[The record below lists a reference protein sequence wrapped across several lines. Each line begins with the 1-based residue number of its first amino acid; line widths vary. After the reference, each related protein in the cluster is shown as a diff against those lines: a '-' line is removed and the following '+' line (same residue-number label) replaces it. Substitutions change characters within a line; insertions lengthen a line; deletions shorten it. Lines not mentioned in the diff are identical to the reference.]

1 MQKPFITSWSGGK
14 DSALAFYRAVQ
25 QGHVPIALFTMFE
38 EDGERSKS
46 HGLKK
51 QILEAQAERMGL
63 PLVIGQA
70 DWVGYEEE
78 FIRHLQNFKEQGI
91 EMGVYGDID
100 LQDHLDWVE
109 KVSKQAELDVL
120 HPLWQE
126 ARRSLLEELVEEE
139 FKAVITVVDTA
150 RVGEEFL
157 GRAFTRGLIEELEAL
172 GIDACGEEGEF
183 HTTLVDGPIFVE
195 PLPVEFG
202 NIVRNGQYAMLEVK
216 LQTGE

>member
-157 GRAFTRGLIEELEAL
+157 GRAFTRELIEELEAL

>member
-1 MQKPFITSWSGGK
+1 MQKSFITSWSGGK

-51 QILEAQAERMGL
+51 QILEAQAQRMGL
-63 PLVIGQA
+63 PLMIGQA
-70 DWVGYEEE
+70 DWSGYEEE
-78 FIRHLQNFKEQGI
+78 FIRHLQHFKEQGI

-100 LQDHLDWVE
+100 LQDHLDWVV
-109 KVSKQAELDVL
+109 KVSEKAELDVL

-139 FKAVITVVDTA
+139 FKAIITVVDTT

-157 GRAFTRGLIEELEAL
+157 GRVFTRELIEELEAL

-183 HTTLVDGPIFVE
+183 HTTLIDGPIFVE
-195 PLPVEFG
+195 PLPVELG
-202 NIVRNGQYAMLEVK
+202 DVVRNGQYAMLEVK

>member
-38 EDGERSKS
+38 EDGKRSKS

-70 DWVGYEEE
+70 DWAGYEKE
-78 FIRHLQNFKEQGI
+78 FIRHLQHFKEQGI

-157 GRAFTRGLIEELEAL
+157 GRVFTRELIEELEAL

-202 NIVRNGQYAMLEVK
+202 DIVRNGQYAMLEVK

>member
-14 DSALAFYRAVQ
+14 DSALAYYRAVQ

-46 HGLKK
+46 HGLKQ

-63 PLVIGQA
+63 PLVIGKA
-70 DWVGYEEE
+70 YWSGYEEE
-78 FIRHLQNFKEQGI
+78 FVHHLQNFKEQGI
-91 EMGVYGDID
+91 ELGVYGDID
-100 LQDHLDWVE
+100 LQEHLEWVE
-109 KVSKQAELDVL
+109 KVSDKAGLEVL

-157 GRAFTRGLIEELEAL
+157 GRVFTHELIEELEAL

-195 PLPVEFG
+195 PLPVELG
-202 NIVRNGQYAMLEVK
+202 TIVHNGQYAMLEVK
-216 LQTGE
+216 LQTEE

>member
-14 DSALAFYRAVQ
+14 DSALAYYRAVQ

-46 HGLKK
+46 HGLKQ

-63 PLVIGQA
+63 PLVIGKA
-70 DWVGYEEE
+70 DWSGYEEE
-78 FIRHLQNFKEQGI
+78 FIYHLQNFKEQGI
-91 EMGVYGDID
+91 ELGVYGDID

-109 KVSKQAELDVL
+109 KVSDKAGLEVL

-126 ARRSLLEELVEEE
+126 ARRSLLEELIEEE

-157 GRAFTRGLIEELEAL
+157 GRVFTRELIEELEAL

-195 PLPVEFG
+195 PLPVELG
-202 NIVRNGQYAMLEVK
+202 TIVHNGQYAMLEVK

>member
-38 EDGERSKS
+38 ENGERSRS
-46 HGLKK
+46 HGLKQ

-70 DWVGYEEE
+70 DWAGYEEE
-78 FIRHLQNFKEQGI
+78 FILQLKNFKEQGI
-91 EMGVYGDID
+91 ELGVYGDID

-109 KVSKQAELDVL
+109 KVSKEAELEVL
-120 HPLWQE
+120 HPLWKE
-126 ARRSLLEELVEEE
+126 ARRSLLSELVDEE
-139 FKAVITVVDTA
+139 FKAVITVVDTT

-157 GRAFTRGLIEELEAL
+157 GRLFTHELIEELEAL
-172 GIDACGEEGEF
+172 GVDACGEEGEF

-202 NIVRNGQYAMLEVK
+202 DVVRKDQYAMLEVK
-216 LQTGE
+216 LHSGE

>member
-14 DSALAFYRAVQ
+14 DSALAFYRAVK

-38 EDGERSKS
+38 EGGERSKS

-63 PLVIGQA
+63 PLVIGEA
-70 DWVGYEEE
+70 DWAGYEEE
-78 FIRHLQNFKEQGI
+78 FIHHLKNFKAQGI
-91 EMGVYGDID
+91 ELGVYGDID
-100 LQDHLDWVE
+100 LEDHRLWVE

-126 ARRSLLEELVEEE
+126 MRRSLLTELVDEE
-139 FKAVITVVDTA
+139 FKAVITVVDTS

-157 GRAFTRGLIEELEAL
+157 GRVFTHELIVELEAL

-202 NIVRNGQYAMLEVK
+202 NIERNGQYAMLEVK
-216 LQTGE
+216 LQPGE

>member
-63 PLVIGQA
+63 PLVIGEA

-157 GRAFTRGLIEELEAL
+157 GRAFTRELIEELEAL